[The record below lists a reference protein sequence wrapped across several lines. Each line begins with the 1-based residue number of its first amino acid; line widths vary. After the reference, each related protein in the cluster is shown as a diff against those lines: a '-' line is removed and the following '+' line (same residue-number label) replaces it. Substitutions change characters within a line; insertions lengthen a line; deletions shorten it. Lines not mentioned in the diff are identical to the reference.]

1 MRWLCSA
8 VRCWRRDLKSALLLR
23 LLAFRAAVRCMAV
36 RRRRAA
42 QGLIAG
48 PITKSTI
55 ILAFG
60 GAFDSAAV
68 HIAGPCL
75 AVGVVHPTHLGA
87 HKRGHLDA
95 ARCGARL
102 GVRWRWRWVAPHW
115 RAVRCWVG
123 SWCGATPGLAL
134 LPLCLAFSFALP
146 GLRVRCCA
154 RCCICVA
161 ELIPFIFVGIS
172 PALAPPMAGAAGRC
186 LIAAGRGL
194 GVGVAERGGVAA
206 GSLPAVVWAARAGA
220 AVLAAWLAGR
230 WCGTV
235 PCPRAVRLQLRA
247 RDRTTSSLPRP
258 APTLAV
264 LCAVF

>member
-1 MRWLCSA
+1 MRDVSYKAGLRFWLGGAVRWLCRA

-68 HIAGPCL
+68 HIAGPCF

-102 GVRWRWRWVAPHW
+102 SVRWRWRWVAPHW

-123 SWCGATPGLAL
+123 PWCGATP
-134 LPLCLAFSFALP
+134 
-146 GLRVRCCA
+146 
-154 RCCICVA
+154 
-161 ELIPFIFVGIS
+161 
-172 PALAPPMAGAAGRC
+172 
-186 LIAAGRGL
+186 
-194 GVGVAERGGVAA
+194 
-206 GSLPAVVWAARAGA
+206 W
-220 AVLAAWLAGR
+220 
-230 WCGTV
+230 
-235 PCPRAVRLQLRA
+235 
-247 RDRTTSSLPRP
+247 
-258 APTLAV
+258 
-264 LCAVF
+264 

>member
-75 AVGVVHPTHLGA
+75 AVGVVHPTHFGA

-95 ARCGARL
+95 ARCGEAGRAVAVAVGSPTLAGRAML
-102 GVRWRWRWVAPHW
+102 GGVMVRGHPMLNKAGCAGPRRGLACAPTLPCLFLCPS
-115 RAVRCWVG
+115 RAVR
-123 SWCGATPGLAL
+123 
-134 LPLCLAFSFALP
+134 
-146 GLRVRCCA
+146 
-154 RCCICVA
+154 
-161 ELIPFIFVGIS
+161 
-172 PALAPPMAGAAGRC
+172 
-186 LIAAGRGL
+186 
-194 GVGVAERGGVAA
+194 
-206 GSLPAVVWAARAGA
+206 
-220 AVLAAWLAGR
+220 
-230 WCGTV
+230 
-235 PCPRAVRLQLRA
+235 
-247 RDRTTSSLPRP
+247 
-258 APTLAV
+258 AV
-264 LCAVF
+264 LCSLLHLRGRAHPIHLRRHQPSAGAPNGRCGGAVSDRGGAVWALALQSGAA